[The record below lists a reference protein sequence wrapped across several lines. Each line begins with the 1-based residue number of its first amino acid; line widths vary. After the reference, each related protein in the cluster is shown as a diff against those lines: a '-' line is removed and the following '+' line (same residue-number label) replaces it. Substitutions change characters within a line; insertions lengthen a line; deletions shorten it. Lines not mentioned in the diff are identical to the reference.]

1 MEELELALSVLKTGK
16 APGPDEI
23 TNETLKN
30 LDKGTKSRLLKLFN
44 WALREGVSPAGWRRS
59 IIIPVHKKGK
69 PRDDP
74 SSYRPVALTSCMAK
88 LMERMVAT
96 RLVYHLES
104 QKILAKCQA
113 GFRKN
118 RSTEEQIARIVQ
130 DAFDGLE
137 QKKPQRSVL
146 VLLDFSRAYD
156 RVWKSA
162 LYKKMADCQVHG
174 DLIRWTK
181 SFLDDRRG
189 RVKWSETLS
198 KERIFREGLPQG
210 SVLAPTLWLIYCNDL
225 PSHISAAEK
234 RVTISQFADDT
245 ALMATHNSIDQCGEW
260 LQTALKAT
268 EKWCTA
274 WKVKMSPEKC
284 NYTIITLDPAEN
296 NGKKQVT
303 LMLKGKV
310 IEYTKNPTFLGVKL
324 DPQLTFVEHAKDV
337 ARKMNTRRRALQAI
351 ANKNTGTSQ
360 DNLRTAYVTT
370 TRAVAEYAASTWLNM
385 AQPST
390 RDFMESQQN
399 KCARVVTGCLH
410 PTAQETLLACADLP
424 PLRVVAKQ
432 KASCLRERLL
442 RLDADTPARQ
452 TAERQVEPR
461 LRSRTYEA
469 ARRRGS
475 TSSKDGERPFRGSW
489 RRIAEEGELSATLNA
504 HPREPLMANQHPP
517 WNAIRNP
524 PEFLVGLRDK
534 CKKHLSDERRKGLA
548 MEFIRSLPDTE
559 ITAWTDGSVCN
570 KSGGAGAVVYSA
582 QGCKELR
589 EGVGI
594 LCSSYRTEMWAIAVA
609 LRERAVNHPGKSITI
624 FTDSL
629 SAVQSLRRGPT
640 KQDCETG
647 REIWN
652 LLVDGAQNRIAW
664 VPAHCGLDGNE
675 RADQVA
681 NSAVNAGSGRA
692 QIPLQS
698 AIAAIKCQARQDTA
712 TFIGEAKCLSKAKR
726 LDNRRDQVIWNQCMS
741 GYSTVDG
748 ATLARFGHE
757 RAPNCE
763 HCGNTETID
772 HIMTACPRGDAI
784 RWTIAGRDFSRQT
797 LIDNPRQLKRLLIGV
812 GKNPY

>member
-1 MEELELALSVLKTGK
+1 
-16 APGPDEI
+16 
-23 TNETLKN
+23 
-30 LDKGTKSRLLKLFN
+30 
-44 WALREGVSPAGWRRS
+44 
-59 IIIPVHKKGK
+59 
-69 PRDDP
+69 
-74 SSYRPVALTSCMAK
+74 
-88 LMERMVAT
+88 MERMVAT

-118 RSTEEQIARIVQ
+118 RSTEEQIARIAQ

-137 QKKPQRSVL
+137 QKKPQQSVL

-225 PSHISAAEK
+225 QSHISAAEK

-245 ALMATHNSIDQCGEW
+245 ALMATHNIIDQCGEW
-260 LQTALKAT
+260 LQPALKAT
-268 EKWCTA
+268 EEWCTA

-303 LMLKGKV
+303 LMLKAKV

-337 ARKMNTRRRALQAI
+337 ARKKNTRRRALQAI

-410 PTAQETLLACADLP
+410 STAQETLLACADLP

-475 TSSKDGERPFRGSW
+475 ASSKDGERPFRGSW

-504 HPREPLMANQHPP
+504 HPREPLVANQHPP
-517 WNAIRNP
+517 LECYPEPTGIPGRPSGQMQETFVRREEKRTGYGVHQIPPGYRDHSLDRRVSVQQIR
-524 PEFLVGLRDK
+524 GCR
-534 CKKHLSDERRKGLA
+534 
-548 MEFIRSLPDTE
+548 
-559 ITAWTDGSVCN
+559 
-570 KSGGAGAVVYSA
+570 SGG
-582 QGCKELR
+582 L
-589 EGVGI
+589 
-594 LCSSYRTEMWAIAVA
+594 
-609 LRERAVNHPGKSITI
+609 
-624 FTDSL
+624 F
-629 SAVQSLRRGPT
+629 RRG
-640 KQDCETG
+640 
-647 REIWN
+647 
-652 LLVDGAQNRIAW
+652 
-664 VPAHCGLDGNE
+664 
-675 RADQVA
+675 
-681 NSAVNAGSGRA
+681 
-692 QIPLQS
+692 
-698 AIAAIKCQARQDTA
+698 
-712 TFIGEAKCLSKAKR
+712 
-726 LDNRRDQVIWNQCMS
+726 M
-741 GYSTVDG
+741 
-748 ATLARFGHE
+748 
-757 RAPNCE
+757 
-763 HCGNTETID
+763 
-772 HIMTACPRGDAI
+772 
-784 RWTIAGRDFSRQT
+784 
-797 LIDNPRQLKRLLIGV
+797 
-812 GKNPY
+812 